1 MNELWLTWLNA
12 KPVSY
17 YAAMDAETRSEIHE
31 KLLDYQLQSIQEGN
45 FERSIR
51 ISKITQMFIELS
63 QQEISG
69 QLLILQQD
77 IDEILTD
84 NIIEFKPRP

>member
-17 YAAMDAETRSEIHE
+17 YAAMDAETRSDIHK